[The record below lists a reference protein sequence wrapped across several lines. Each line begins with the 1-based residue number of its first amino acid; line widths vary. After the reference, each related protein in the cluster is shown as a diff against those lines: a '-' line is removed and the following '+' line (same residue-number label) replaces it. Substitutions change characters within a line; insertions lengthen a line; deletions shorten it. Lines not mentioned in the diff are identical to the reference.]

1 MGIVRQGNWLTSPF
15 SQSLKSLA
23 GEAVESVR
31 QGLELTVISQQAEVL
46 SDRVSWLPS
55 VYRTT
60 RLPRVMSG
68 SPGCCS
74 SHYLILSC
82 EIHGPWKEHRSWW
95 KGFSSSPRSRGQET
109 ILGALT
115 AESQIR
121 RPGCLVGRPKSQSGA
136 CTATFMS
143 SHDSQ
148 ALLPGGR
155 HTYLLMWK
163 H

>member
-1 MGIVRQGNWLTSPF
+1 MWGQFFKLTSPF

-31 QGLELTVISQQAEVL
+31 QGIELTLFTVISQQAEVL

-55 VYRTT
+55 VYRTA

-74 SHYLILSC
+74 SHYLIASH

-95 KGFSSSPRSRGQET
+95 KGPKVKGPGDNLGGPDSRVTNQET
-109 ILGALT
+109 WLPCGETEAPAWGLRSHLYELT
-115 AESQIR
+115 
-121 RPGCLVGRPKSQSGA
+121 
-136 CTATFMS
+136 
-143 SHDSQ
+143 
-148 ALLPGGR
+148 
-155 HTYLLMWK
+155 W
-163 H
+163 